1 VNVYHH
7 PVMLVEVMHSLITDL
22 DGIYVDAT
30 IGGGG
35 HAQAL
40 LERLSEKAMLIG
52 IDRDEDAITS
62 ARNQL
67 RAYAQR
73 VRFVQGSF
81 SQIAEI
87 LMNEKLD
94 FINGILFDLGVSSW
108 QLDSPQRGFSFS
120 KDGPLDMRMDQKAQL
135 DASQVVNTF
144 SEKDL
149 ADILYLYGE
158 ERHSRKIARA
168 IVNVR
173 QKKPITTTRELEN
186 IIWKCMP
193 NRRHGGIHPATR
205 TFMALRIYVNRE
217 LDELLK
223 GLEDAT
229 KYLKEGARLVVL
241 SYHSLE
247 DRIVKC
253 FFKNSDQ
260 LDVLTRKPIIPS
272 QEEILSNP
280 RARSA
285 RMRVA
290 QKSARE
296 EGIKA

>member
-7 PVMLVEVMHSLITDL
+7 PVMLAEVMHSLITDL
-22 DGIYVDAT
+22 DGVYVDAT

-40 LERLSEKAMLIG
+40 LERLSGKAILIG
-52 IDRDEDAITS
+52 IDRDEEAITI

-67 RAYAQR
+67 GAYAQR
-73 VRFVQGSF
+73 VRFIQGSF

-87 LMNEKLD
+87 LMNENLD

-120 KDGPLDMRMDQKAQL
+120 KDGPLDMRMDQKAKL
-135 DASQVVNTF
+135 NASQVVNNF
-144 SEKDL
+144 PEKDL

-158 ERHSRKIARA
+158 ERHSYKIARA

-186 IIWKCMP
+186 IVWKCVP
-193 NRRHGGIHPATR
+193 KRQGGIHPATR

-217 LDELLK
+217 LDELSK

-229 KYLKEGARLVVL
+229 RFLKEGARLVVL